1 MDLGVFLLVYYMANV
16 ANISTNILG
25 HFQEKKYICN
35 ICNFSCCKN
44 YDFNRHL
51 STAKHRKMAMAN
63 ICSSQKAPV
72 CNFTPDDN
80 SKQYSCYCGKKYKH
94 RSSLSKH
101 KKTCK
106 YIEKNIENSEKNIQ
120 TIGKNEIIE
129 TNQIMND
136 FKSGD
141 ISKDVIL
148 KILQEN
154 TDIKEM
160 MVKQYETM
168 KHQQKTLE
176 TQQKQIGEMIPKIG
190 NNNVTNVNTVNNRF
204 NINIFLNEQCRDA
217 INMNDFIKQI
227 NISLE
232 DLDITK
238 NRGLTEG
245 LSNLLIENINKL
257 SIYERPVH
265 CTDIKRETLYIKD
278 DDRWEKDGDKTRI
291 KSAIKDLTQIQYKNM
306 KQWMDA
312 NPDYMDNPDKQD
324 YFIDLVRRCSSNL
337 DDIDGKVIKRVCNNV
352 NIKTDIK
359 EDSLDD

>member
-1 MDLGVFLLVYYMANV
+1 M
-16 ANISTNILG
+16 ANISTNIFLQNPK
-25 HFQEKKYICN
+25 FKYICEHCDF
-35 ICNFSCCKN
+35 ICNNKYN
-44 YDFNRHL
+44 YNQHI
-51 STAKHRKMAMAN
+51 STAKHKKMIMAN
-63 ICSSQKAPV
+63 TFASQKAGKCIFMPHG
-72 CNFTPDDN
+72 NQT
-80 SKQYSCYCGKKYKH
+80 QYICFCGKEYKH

-106 YIEKNIENSEKNIQ
+106 YFEKNLEDPEKDIQ
-120 TIGKNEIIE
+120 NIGKNELIE
-129 TNQIMND
+129 TNQIIDD

-190 NNNVTNVNTVNNRF
+190 NNNVTNVNNVNNRF

-238 NRGLTEG
+238 NKGLTEG

-278 DDRWEKDGDKTRI
+278 HDRWEKDGDKTRI

-312 NPDYMDNPDKQD
+312 NPNYMDDPDKQD

-337 DDIDGKVIKRVCNNV
+337 DDVDGKVIKKVCNNV

>member
-1 MDLGVFLLVYYMANV
+1 M

-25 HFQEKKYICN
+25 HFNKFKFKCDTCDFECNKK
-35 ICNFSCCKN
+35 
-44 YDFNRHL
+44 YDFNRHNL
-51 STAKHRKMAMAN
+51 TAKHLKLIMTN
-63 ICSSQKAPV
+63 TISSENALKCAFLPNPV
-72 CNFTPDDN
+72 
-80 SKQYSCYCGKKYKH
+80 SKQNICYCGKEYKH

-106 YIEKNIENSEKNIQ
+106 YIDSNIGSN
-120 TIGKNEIIE
+120 TIIGSKIGSNTIIGSNGDFNDYNK
-129 TNQIMND
+129 TN
-136 FKSGD
+136 D
-141 ISKDVIL
+141 ISTEVIL

-154 TDIKEM
+154 TEIKEM

-168 KHQQKTLE
+168 QHQQKTLE

-190 NNNVTNVNTVNNRF
+190 NNNVTNVNNVNNRF
-204 NINIFLNEQCRDA
+204 NINIFLNEQCNNA

-238 NRGLTEG
+238 NKGLTEG

-265 CTDIKRETLYIKD
+265 CTDMKRETLYIKD
-278 DDRWEKDGDKTRI
+278 QDGWEKDQDKT
-291 KSAIKDLTQIQYKNM
+291 KMKAAIKELTKIQYKNM

-312 NPDYMDNPDKQD
+312 NPNYMDDPDKQD
-324 YFIDLVRRCSSNL
+324 YFIDLVRRCSSSL
-337 DDIDGKVIKRVCNNV
+337 TDVDGKVIKRVCNNV
-352 NIKTDIK
+352 NIKDDLVNTIGTD
-359 EDSLDD
+359 DN

>member
-1 MDLGVFLLVYYMANV
+1 M
-16 ANISTNILG
+16 ANISTN
-25 HFQEKKYICN
+25 
-35 ICNFSCCKN
+35 NFSQKHKIIYSCLLCDFKCSN
-44 YDFNRHL
+44 KYDYNRHL
-51 STAKHRKMAMAN
+51 MTAKHKKMMMAN
-63 ICSSQKAPV
+63 TSTSQKTQKCV
-72 CNFTPDDN
+72 LLSDDV
-80 SKQYSCYCGKKYKH
+80 SKQNICYCGKEYRH

-106 YIEKNIENSEKNIQ
+106 YIEQNLESIDKNSEINGTNKING
-120 TIGKNEIIE
+120 TNEING
-129 TNQIMND
+129 TNQIID
-136 FKSGD
+136 DLKTGD
-141 ISKDVIL
+141 ISKEVIL

-168 KHQQKTLE
+168 QQQQKTLE

-190 NNNVTNVNTVNNRF
+190 NNNVTNVNNVNNRF

-232 DLDITK
+232 DLDVTK

-265 CTDIKRETLYIKD
+265 CTDVKRETLYIKD
-278 DDRWEKDGDKTRI
+278 QDRWEKDGDKTRI
-291 KSAIKDLTQIQYKNM
+291 KSAIKDLTHIQYRNM

-312 NPDYMDNPDKQD
+312 NPDYMDDPDKQD
-324 YFIDLVRRCSSNL
+324 YFIDLVRRCSGNL

-352 NIKTDIK
+352 NIKDDLINNAVTD
-359 EDSLDD
+359 EN